1 MDSKDTQG
9 ETKEQLKSIN
19 SNNKLRELKSDFFI
33 KILLNLL
40 SRKTLLELIKCNKYM
55 QKMIDININ
64 DYKIYHETLSS
75 IELEIIPNKKFAC
88 EFINIADEDKKYYHI
103 YFNNNKKEEIK
114 RYELNKDVN
123 VSKINVIIDYPVKSF
138 SKLFEYC
145 TNISIKFN
153 KFYRINITDMNNM
166 FYSCCFLEDLNLTN
180 FITNNVTD
188 MSYMFCGCSKL
199 TELNITNFKTDNV
212 TNMRCMFSGCKDL
225 KELNLT
231 NFNTTNVNVM
241 QSMFCGCESLTEL
254 NLANFNT
261 NKVTSMQYMFIKCT
275 SLKELNL
282 TNFNTNNVIIMNYM
296 FSGCNDELKLKIK
309 NQYSNFKD
317 EAFLEYNYN

>member
-103 YFNNNKKEEIK
+103 YIQ
-114 RYELNKDVN
+114 LNHFQN
-123 VSKINVIIDYPVKSF
+123 Y
-138 SKLFEYC
+138 
-145 TNISIKFN
+145 
-153 KFYRINITDMNNM
+153 
-166 FYSCCFLEDLNLTN
+166 
-180 FITNNVTD
+180 
-188 MSYMFCGCSKL
+188 
-199 TELNITNFKTDNV
+199 LNIA
-212 TNMRCMFSGCKDL
+212 
-225 KELNLT
+225 
-231 NFNTTNVNVM
+231 
-241 QSMFCGCESLTEL
+241 Q
-254 NLANFNT
+254 
-261 NKVTSMQYMFIKCT
+261 I
-275 SLKELNL
+275 
-282 TNFNTNNVIIMNYM
+282 
-296 FSGCNDELKLKIK
+296 
-309 NQYSNFKD
+309 
-317 EAFLEYNYN
+317 FL

>member
-114 RYELNKDVN
+114 RYKLTKDEN

-138 SKLFEYC
+138 SKLFE
-145 TNISIKFN
+145 
-153 KFYRINITDMNNM
+153 
-166 FYSCCFLEDLNLTN
+166 
-180 FITNNVTD
+180 
-188 MSYMFCGCSKL
+188 
-199 TELNITNFKTDNV
+199 
-212 TNMRCMFSGCKDL
+212 
-225 KELNLT
+225 
-231 NFNTTNVNVM
+231 
-241 QSMFCGCESLTEL
+241 
-254 NLANFNT
+254 
-261 NKVTSMQYMFIKCT
+261 
-275 SLKELNL
+275 
-282 TNFNTNNVIIMNYM
+282 
-296 FSGCNDELKLKIK
+296 
-309 NQYSNFKD
+309 
-317 EAFLEYNYN
+317 